1 MTRTCPSCKS
11 HNARR
16 SAVRASEITFQH
28 IFLSPYRCRECRAR
42 FWVISRHTYYLAGIV
57 GIAMALGAVAWHL
70 GSWLEAIGADE
81 GAPETIAASR
91 HAEATK
97 LAELSK
103 LAEGNDATAEYEL
116 AQMHGTG
123 TGVPRS
129 PKEELSWLQRSAGHG
144 NVQAQYE
151 LGIALREGR
160 GTIQDFDAARK
171 WLQRAAEGGD
181 GRAQYALGLM
191 FRNGMGVQADSVKA
205 YVWLNVAAAQGVP
218 GAPSARDS
226 VLGQLS
232 PAELQE
238 AQAEARR
245 MSEIYIPKAT
255 PPVGSGSSAPARP
268 PEGR

>member
-1 MTRTCPSCKS
+1 
-11 HNARR
+11 
-16 SAVRASEITFQH
+16 VRASEITFRH
-28 IFLSPYRCRECRAR
+28 IFFSPYRCRECRAR

-57 GIAMALGAVAWHL
+57 GIAMAVGAVGWHL
-70 GSWLEAIGADE
+70 GTWLEAPRAEKD
-81 GAPETIAASR
+81 ATETVD
-91 HAEATK
+91 ATR
-97 LAELSK
+97 LAELTK

-116 AQMHGTG
+116 AQMYGIG
-123 TGVPRS
+123 IGVPKT
-129 PKEELSWLQRSAGHG
+129 PTEEHSWLQRSARHG

-160 GTIQDFDAARK
+160 GTVQDFDEARK

-191 FRNGMGVQADSVKA
+191 FRTGMGIPVDNVKA

-226 VLGQLS
+226 VLGRLS

-245 MSEIYIPKAT
+245 MSEIYIPKA
-255 PPVGSGSSAPARP
+255 APAQ
-268 PEGR
+268 